1 MIGIAVI
8 VAIAAVCCTGIV
20 CITILGCKVT
30 ENAEKF
36 SKKPDD
42 TPGV

>member
-8 VAIAAVCCTGIV
+8 VAIAAVCCTGVV
-20 CITILGCKVT
+20 CTTILGCKLVDQ
-30 ENAEKF
+30 ADQPK
-36 SKKPDD
+36 KKPDD